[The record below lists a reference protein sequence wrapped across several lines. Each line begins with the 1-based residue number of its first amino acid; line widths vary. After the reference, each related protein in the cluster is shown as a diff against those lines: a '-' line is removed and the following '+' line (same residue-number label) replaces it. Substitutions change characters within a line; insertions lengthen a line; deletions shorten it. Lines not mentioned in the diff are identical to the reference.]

1 MVGFHKYLLKNCFNF
16 FSLNLTGTDEMQYK
30 KKKKQERSPKCHM
43 ESAKEI
49 FSTAGSEDGTKLLS
63 LRLLRAHSSH
73 KYLWSSHAVPDT
85 VLGS

>member
-16 FSLNLTGTDEMQYK
+16 FSLNLTGTDEKQY
-30 KKKKQERSPKCHM
+30 KKKKQERSPKCHI

-49 FSTAGSEDGTKLLS
+49 FSTAGSEDGTKLFC
-63 LRLLRAHSSH
+63 LRLLRAHSSD
-73 KYLWSSHAVPDT
+73 KYLWSSHAAPDT

>member
-1 MVGFHKYLLKNCFNF
+1 MKCNI
-16 FSLNLTGTDEMQYK
+16 K
-30 KKKKQERSPKCHM
+30 KPRKVSPKCHI

-49 FSTAGSEDGTKLLS
+49 FSTAGSEDGTKLVC

-73 KYLWSSHAVPDT
+73 KYLWSHAVPDT